1 MNVTLID
8 RIGAVVL
15 QNGIMRVDCFA
26 AGPNGQETP
35 SGRLL
40 IPATQASA
48 ILQALV
54 GAAQELDRRLR
65 EQGQQAAAAA
75 PAAAASAP
83 AAAATEGS
91 DKPARAKD
99 KKARAEG

>member
-40 IPATQASA
+40 IPAGQAA
-48 ILQALV
+48 TILQALV
-54 GAAQELDRRLR
+54 AAAQELDRRLR
-65 EQGQQAAAAA
+65 EQAQQAQQAQTPAAA
-75 PAAAASAP
+75 PA
-83 AAAATEGS
+83 TEDA
-91 DKPARAKD
+91 DKPAAGSRTKD
-99 KKARAEG
+99 KKARAE

>member
-65 EQGQQAAAAA
+65 EQGQQATAAGAA
-75 PAAAASAP
+75 PAAP
-83 AAAATEGS
+83 ATEAS
-91 DKPARAKD
+91 DKPARGKD

>member
-26 AGPNGQETP
+26 AGPNSQETP

-65 EQGQQAAAAA
+65 EGQQAG
-75 PAAAASAP
+75 ASAP
-83 AAAATEGS
+83 AAEGA

>member
-40 IPATQASA
+40 IPVTQASA

-75 PAAAASAP
+75 AASSAP
-83 AAAATEGS
+83 ATQDADKSAATS
-91 DKPARAKD
+91 RAKD
-99 KKARAEG
+99 KKTRAEG

>member
-26 AGPNGQETP
+26 AGPNGQETA

-48 ILQALV
+48 ARIIASP
-54 GAAQELDRRLR
+54 RPRLR
-65 EQGQQAAAAA
+65 RSG
-75 PAAAASAP
+75 
-83 AAAATEGS
+83 AT
-91 DKPARAKD
+91 AR
-99 KKARAEG
+99 

>member
-26 AGPNGQETP
+26 AGPNGQEAP

-65 EQGQQAAAAA
+65 EQGQQATAAAAA
-75 PAAAASAP
+75 PAAP
-83 AAAATEGS
+83 ATEGS
-91 DKPARAKD
+91 DKPARGKD